1 MQTCIARFW
10 VSFFPLIN
18 AASFLATPVSRRVSE
33 FRSHTLVRPHWHAAA
48 FDVYTTRIASI
59 GGYLP
64 AAETSQANHAHW
76 FFPQLSSAIWAG
88 AFRCSAGNDLDAF
101 QPKER
106 HKSPCE
112 ELGLVIDGDTRQD
125 TCPTSRSL
133 QLAQIS
139 SKIYCSCFSFRVD
152 MYPHLASSRRGL
164 TRQKTNTS
172 LDFWCGN
179 LVYKMWSNSFFPAL
193 SHCDVKYKR

>member
-1 MQTCIARFW
+1 MQTCIASFKCH
-10 VSFFPLIN
+10 FFPLIKLCHVIFGN
-18 AASFLATPVSRRVSE
+18 SGFTTGVRISITY
-33 FRSHTLVRPHWHAAA
+33 TLVRHHWHAAA

-59 GGYLP
+59 GSYLP

-76 FFPQLSSAIWAG
+76 FFPQLSAIWVG

-101 QPKER
+101 QPMER

-112 ELGLVIDGDTRQD
+112 VGLVIDGDTRQD

-152 MYPHLASSRRGL
+152 TRIWLLAGEVSQDKKQTPLQTFDVAIWFRKCEAIPFFQCSRIA
-164 TRQKTNTS
+164 T
-172 LDFWCGN
+172 
-179 LVYKMWSNSFFPAL
+179 
-193 SHCDVKYKR
+193 

>member
-1 MQTCIARFW
+1 MQTCIASFGCHFFLWSMPRHFWQLRFHDGCQNFDHIH
-10 VSFFPLIN
+10 SFAPIDMLLLLMFTQHASHIDRQLFASSRDEPGQSCALIFPTIIFCDLSGRI
-18 AASFLATPVSRRVSE
+18 SMLRRE
-33 FRSHTLVRPHWHAAA
+33 RPG
-48 FDVYTTRIASI
+48 RI
-59 GGYLP
+59 P
-64 AAETSQANHAHW
+64 A
-76 FFPQLSSAIWAG
+76 
-88 AFRCSAGNDLDAF
+88 
-101 QPKER
+101 ER

-152 MYPHLASSRRGL
+152 IYPHLASSRRGL

-179 LVYKMWSNSFFPAL
+179 LV
-193 SHCDVKYKR
+193 